1 MAAKIIEQV
10 DVAFSEE
17 GLLLIYGTMAPA
29 TRYPKDIK
37 EKRLLNKTLLK
48 IDTTVIFVKTMKRGR
63 AFVTTSTC
71 ESIELEVGA
80 LNSISADEYVI
91 DITANLINQPAD
103 DITSNANTQEGPK
116 KL

>member
-17 GLLLIYGTMAPA
+17 ELLLIYGTMAPA

-48 IDTTVIFVKTMKRGR
+48 IDNAIWKIRK
-63 AFVTTSTC
+63 
-71 ESIELEVGA
+71 
-80 LNSISADEYVI
+80 
-91 DITANLINQPAD
+91 ANN
-103 DITSNANTQEGPK
+103 K
-116 KL
+116 